1 MTCFRSVASIAVLF
15 AVASV
20 HAQCDPLSVDFGAES
35 WGLSPDAETT
45 FFDTAYVGLD
55 YADEVHLLVPSFAID
70 VVPDTPLNAEID
82 SVVIEGVVLV
92 DTLAGDTL
100 TFEEAGLQ
108 YTCNNNGDCVDPC
121 TFLGGEQYCADF
133 SGVPVVTG
141 NYILSL
147 EVNVWATVFSFPLAT
162 PFSFDGFPFPILDP
176 TSAVEAQALAQLSV
190 YPNPVTEAFTLSG
203 AEGAQV
209 RMVSAQGD
217 LLRQWN
223 GVSARENLTCD
234 GLANGLYFLHIQ
246 RGEGVEVRR
255 ILVQR

>member
-1 MTCFRSVASIAVLF
+1 MTCFRLVASFAVLF
-15 AVASV
+15 AAVSV
-20 HAQCDPLSVDFGAES
+20 HAQCDPQSVDFGEES

-55 YADEVHLLVPSFAID
+55 YVDEVHLLSPSFAID

-100 TFEEAGLQ
+100 SFEEAGLQ
-108 YTCNNNGDCVDPC
+108 YICNNSGDCVDPC

-133 SGVPVVTG
+133 SGVPAVTG

-147 EVNVWATVFSFPLAT
+147 EVNVWATVFGFPLAT

-176 TSAVEAQALAQLSV
+176 TSAVESLALSHLSV
-190 YPNPVTEAFTLSG
+190 YPNPVSEAFTLSG
-203 AEGAQV
+203 AEGAEV

-217 LLRQWN
+217 VLRQWN

-255 ILVQR
+255 VLVQR

>member
-1 MTCFRSVASIAVLF
+1 MNLFRFAASVVVLF
-15 AVASV
+15 AAAAV
-20 HAQCDPLSVDFGAES
+20 HAQCDPQSVDFGEET

-70 VVPDTPLNAEID
+70 VVPDTPLNAPID
-82 SVVIEGVVLV
+82 SVVIEAVLLV
-92 DTLAGDTL
+92 DTLSGDTL
-100 TFEEAGLQ
+100 TFEDAGLE
-108 YTCNNNGDCVDPC
+108 YICNNNGDCVDPC
-121 TFLGGEQYCADF
+121 TFLGGGQYCASF
-133 SGVPVVTG
+133 SGVPTVEG
-141 NYILSL
+141 NYILSM
-147 EVNVWATVFSFPLAT
+147 EVAVWATVFGFPLAT

-176 TSAVEAQALAQLSV
+176 TNAVEALALAQLSV
-190 YPNPVTEAFTLSG
+190 YPNPATEAFTLSG

-217 LLRQWN
+217 LLREWKE
-223 GVSARENLTCD
+223 VSARENLTCD

-255 ILVQR
+255 VLVQR

>member
-1 MTCFRSVASIAVLF
+1 MTCFRLVASAAVLF
-15 AVASV
+15 VAASV
-20 HAQCDPLSVDFGAES
+20 HAQCDPQSVDFGEES

-108 YTCNNNGDCVDPC
+108 YTCNNNGDCADPC

-147 EVNVWATVFSFPLAT
+147 EVSVWATVFGFPLAT

-176 TSAVEAQALAQLSV
+176 TSSVEALALAQLSV
-190 YPNPVTEAFTLSG
+190 YPNPASEVLTLSG
-203 AEGAQV
+203 AVICMVKSSEENASSVNGIISPSSSVASQPSGAFTEIMTSTSTLFKLSIRYSISTV
-209 RMVSAQGD
+209 
-217 LLRQWN
+217 
-223 GVSARENLTCD
+223 
-234 GLANGLYFLHIQ
+234 
-246 RGEGVEVRR
+246 
-255 ILVQR
+255 

>member
-1 MTCFRSVASIAVLF
+1 MTFFRFAASFAVLF
-15 AVASV
+15 SAVAA

-55 YADEVHLLVPSFAID
+55 YVDEVHLLVPSFAID

-100 TFEEAGLQ
+100 AFEEAGLQ
-108 YTCNNNGDCVDPC
+108 YSCNNNGDCVDPC

-133 SGVPVVTG
+133 SGIPVVTG

-147 EVNVWATVFSFPLAT
+147 EVSVWATVFGFPLAT

-176 TSAVEAQALAQLSV
+176 TNSVEALALAQLSV
-190 YPNPVTEAFTLSG
+190 FPNPATDAFTLSG
-203 AEGAQV
+203 AEGAEV

-217 LLRQWN
+217 LLRHWK
-223 GVSARENLTCD
+223 GVSSRENLSCD
-234 GLANGLYFLHIQ
+234 GLSNGLYFLHIQ
-246 RGEGVEVRR
+246 RGEGREVRR
-255 ILVQR
+255 VLIQH